1 MNPSAIVL
9 MVLSLLL
16 VWGGLGV
23 SIAMLMAR
31 PERSEWPDG
40 WTDDETDG

>member
-1 MNPSAIVL
+1 MNAGAIVL
-9 MVLSLLL
+9 MVFSLLV

-31 PERSEWPDG
+31 PERTDWPDG
-40 WTDDETDG
+40 GGEADG

>member
-1 MNPSAIVL
+1 MNANAIVL
-9 MVLSLLL
+9 MVVALLI

-31 PERSEWPDG
+31 PERTDWPEDSTPDG
-40 WTDDETDG
+40 GGA